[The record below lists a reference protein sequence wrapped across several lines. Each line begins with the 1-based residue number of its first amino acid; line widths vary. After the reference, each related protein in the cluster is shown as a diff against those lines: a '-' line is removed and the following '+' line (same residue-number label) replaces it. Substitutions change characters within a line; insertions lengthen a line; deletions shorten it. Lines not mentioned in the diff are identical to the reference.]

1 MTIAENRIKFSL
13 SLSAI
18 YMSIN
23 FQPNDKWLQIE
34 RQVQYI
40 VSDSRWIPRVQGR
53 VAIKKWRRIGT
64 MCMLAYESRSAYCL
78 RHGGTCYISHS
89 RWHDDVTRRCAE
101 SSSCSFINN
110 DPRRARLLG
119 RSREAQLTVPLGIS
133 RNSSSSPLA
142 QFSAPRIVSHTAELQ
157 TLCLYQLCY
166 SNKMPINFSTENR

>member
-1 MTIAENRIKFSL
+1 MTIAKKSNRVSSFSL

-18 YMSIN
+18 YTIN

-34 RQVQYI
+34 TWIQYRCI
-40 VSDSRWIPRVQGR
+40 DIRDGNPRVQGR
-53 VAIKKWRRIGT
+53 AAIKKWRRIET

-110 DPRRARLLG
+110 DPRRARL
-119 RSREAQLTVPLGIS
+119 SRP
-133 RNSSSSPLA
+133 SPRCAVNGAFGNFTKFLRLLPWLNFPQDSFA
-142 QFSAPRIVSHTAELQ
+142 YRRIAD
-157 TLCLYQLCY
+157 
-166 SNKMPINFSTENR
+166 FA